1 MPLNHVCTSSH
12 DDTMCERHD
21 DTICLH
27 GSQDECFNGPKRCI
41 HSSLIAM
48 DMARYLRCTGPMLW
62 RNKICLNLAHHEPKT
77 VYSIGIG
84 SISTIIVVVAAVAAA
99 AAAAAAAAD

>member
-1 MPLNHVCTSSH
+1 
-12 DDTMCERHD
+12 
-21 DTICLH
+21 
-27 GSQDECFNGPKRCI
+27 
-41 HSSLIAM
+41 M

-99 AAAAAAAAD
+99 AAD